1 MNATTVKLSV
11 RNWAEEDRPSYKL
24 QNYGAG
30 SLTDAELISLLV
42 GSGTAQYN
50 AVEIANH
57 ILCKFDRDLS
67 KLSKAEFYE
76 LNEVEGVGSQTIC
89 KLMAAM
95 ELGKRRQMAGCPMP
109 PDLSSATAI
118 YRYMLPKMQD
128 LKIEE
133 FWVLLC
139 NQNYKLIKPVRISQG
154 GITETSVDI
163 RIIMKQA
170 VLANATMSA
179 DENPFFRPCDCLR
192 RPVLFVC
199 REGTAVMPF
208 FLCLASGRCR
218 AGRSRVLRLLPMG
231 RNLRVEPFCFARKEV
246 SPMVDCSLPLSLG
259 GLRMAWEDV
268 GRNHYPLPLP

>member
-11 RNWAEEDRPSYKL
+11 RNWADEDRPSYKL

-57 ILCKFDRDLS
+57 ILCKFDRNLA

-76 LNEVEGVGSQTIC
+76 LNEVEGVGTQTIC
-89 KLMAAM
+89 KLMAAPI
-95 ELGKRRQMAGCPMP
+95 A
-109 PDLSSATAI
+109 PDLSTATAI

-128 LKIEE
+128 LKTEE

-163 RIIMKQA
+163 RIIMKEA
-170 VLANATMSA
+170 VLCNATILAAVHNHPSGCIHPSRYD
-179 DENPFFRPCDCLR
+179 DELTNSIKKACQLMRIHFSDHVIVCDGQYYSYVER
-192 RPVLFVC
+192 
-199 REGTAVMPF
+199 
-208 FLCLASGRCR
+208 GR
-218 AGRSRVLRLLPMG
+218 L
-231 RNLRVEPFCFARKEV
+231 
-246 SPMVDCSLPLSLG
+246 
-259 GLRMAWEDV
+259 
-268 GRNHYPLPLP
+268 

>member
-170 VLANATMSA
+170 VL
-179 DENPFFRPCDCLR
+179 R

-199 REGTAVMPF
+199 GEGTAVMPF
-208 FLCLASGRCR
+208 FPCLASGRCR

-259 GLRMAWEDV
+259 GLRIAWEDV

>member
-11 RNWAEEDRPSYKL
+11 RNWADEDRPSYKL

-57 ILCKFDRDLS
+57 M
-67 KLSKAEFYE
+67 
-76 LNEVEGVGSQTIC
+76 VEGVGSQTIC

-154 GITETSVDI
+154 GITESAIRTINSSSPSASAKAASLRPPLTS
-163 RIIMKQA
+163 
-170 VLANATMSA
+170 
-179 DENPFFRPCDCLR
+179 
-192 RPVLFVC
+192 
-199 REGTAVMPF
+199 G
-208 FLCLASGRCR
+208 
-218 AGRSRVLRLLPMG
+218 LL
-231 RNLRVEPFCFARKEV
+231 
-246 SPMVDCSLPLSLG
+246 
-259 GLRMAWEDV
+259 
-268 GRNHYPLPLP
+268 

>member
-57 ILCKFDRDLS
+57 ILCKFDRNLS

-95 ELGKRRQMAGCPMP
+95 ELGKRRQMAGCPMA
-109 PDLSSATAI
+109 PDLSTATAI

-128 LKIEE
+128 LKTEE

-170 VLANATMSA
+170 VLANATIIAAVHNHPSGCIH
-179 DENPFFRPCDCLR
+179 PSKCDDDLTNSIKKACQLMR
-192 RPVLFVC
+192 IHFSDHVIVC
-199 REGTAVMPF
+199 DGQYYSYVER
-208 FLCLASGRCR
+208 GR
-218 AGRSRVLRLLPMG
+218 L
-231 RNLRVEPFCFARKEV
+231 
-246 SPMVDCSLPLSLG
+246 
-259 GLRMAWEDV
+259 
-268 GRNHYPLPLP
+268 